1 MRTDYFDDLLAD
13 VVTPVT
19 PARKQGVTSGKREK
33 PRNYAD
39 SAPLLHL
46 LHPLHPETGNAE
58 HDAEIWEHLEERA
71 GIQEHDGGLSRP
83 EAEREARRNLRVFKY
98 RLTDNPDGELVFIS
112 PGSSLEQAT
121 ARLRRQ
127 FGEDRVI
134 EVRTHYSGDTTNE

>member
-1 MRTDYFDDLLAD
+1 MRTDYFDDLLAE

-33 PRNYAD
+33 PRNHAD
-39 SAPLLHL
+39 SVPLLHL

-71 GIQEHDGGLSRP
+71 AIQEHDGGLSRP

-98 RLTDNPDGELVFIS
+98 RLSDDPNAEHALIS
-112 PGSSLEQAT
+112 PRSTVDDARQRLE
-121 ARLRRQ
+121 RQ
-127 FGEDRVI
+127 FGPGRVI
-134 EVRTHYSGDTTNE
+134 AVRERKA